1 MNFKELVEGHPEI
14 MRDRHALSFSEQR
27 GPAEI
32 AAAFARSGV
41 VMLKGALAPE
51 TLATCAEAF
60 RRFVRHSSEA
70 KDGLARAGH
79 RLQTGDDETSAGS
92 WHSPW
97 AVRDHDRFPAA
108 VIISALLKSWT
119 WDVVEEICGSSHLA
133 IVLKFCTARHGID
146 RPLGI
151 GAHQDAKVV
160 APDLPLSIWIPALA
174 SSYRTPAA
182 CCRRCRIT
190 TSVRN
195 MSWRIPRGCGF
206 RLTPPATSPFTPS
219 SRLTSRQATEHSPTA
234 SASKSAPRRAA
245 PSPRGTKIRPFAY
258 RDETASR
265 PSSKREVQPAAP
277 LESFS
282 IVRNSAAQLPRT
294 CAKSV
299 SEPGVKPSRR
309 RFGAGQSE
317 RQFPIYCIFQRK
329 MAGQRQPPKII

>member
-1 MNFKELVEGHPEI
+1 MNFKELVESRPEI

-27 GPAEI
+27 RPAGI

-60 RRFVRHSSEA
+60 RRFVLHSSEA

-97 AVRDHDRFPAA
+97 AVRDQDRFPAA

-146 RPLGI
+146 RLLGV

-160 APDLPLSIWIPALA
+160 APDLLPTLPHNDVGPEYVLEDPARLWIPPYATGDLTIHSKFAPHFTTGYGTLSDRFSLEIRATPRSALPSRHEDPA
-174 SSYRTPAA
+174 ICVSRRNGIPTIVEARSSAGSAA
-182 CCRRCRIT
+182 REFLDSAELGR
-190 TSVRN
+190 
-195 MSWRIPRGCGF
+195 
-206 RLTPPATSPFTPS
+206 
-219 SRLTSRQATEHSPTA
+219 
-234 SASKSAPRRAA
+234 SASKDLR
-245 PSPRGTKIRPFAY
+245 K
-258 RDETASR
+258 
-265 PSSKREVQPAAP
+265 
-277 LESFS
+277 
-282 IVRNSAAQLPRT
+282 VR
-294 CAKSV
+294 
-299 SEPGVKPSRR
+299 
-309 RFGAGQSE
+309 
-317 RQFPIYCIFQRK
+317 I
-329 MAGQRQPPKII
+329 